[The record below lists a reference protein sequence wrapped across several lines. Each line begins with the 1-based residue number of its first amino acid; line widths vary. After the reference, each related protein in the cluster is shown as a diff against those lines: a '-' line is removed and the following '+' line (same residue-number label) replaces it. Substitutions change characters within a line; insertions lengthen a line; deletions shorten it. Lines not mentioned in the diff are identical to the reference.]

1 LLKGVDKAMLLRT
14 YSPRAPLSM
23 FVDYFWYIE
32 GYNPAHSKELALP
45 DGSVEVVINLMED
58 CIRLF
63 NLADKELNY
72 GSSVLCGPHSEYF
85 VIDTAYESKVL
96 GIHFKPGGIR
106 PFIKEP
112 LDEILN
118 THVSLDILWGSKA
131 HCLRDELL
139 ESRTPETMFQVL
151 ERRLLALTVHTF
163 EQEPAVLYALNE
175 LYRLQ
180 VSEVIEKTGWS
191 HRRFNQLFKENVGMP
206 PKRLSRIYRF
216 QNALHYIDTQEHIS
230 WVDIAIACNYYD
242 QAHFIKDFQA
252 FSGLN
257 PSLYKPIAGRHHNH
271 TELSK

>member
-1 LLKGVDKAMLLRT
+1 MQLRT
-14 YSPRAPLSM
+14 YIPQAPLSI

-58 CIRLF
+58 SIRLY
-63 NLADKELNY
+63 NLADRELNY
-72 GSSVLCGPHSEYF
+72 CGSLLCGPHSEYF
-85 VIDTAYESKVL
+85 VIDTANESKVL

-106 PFIKEP
+106 PFMKAP

-118 THVSLDILWGSKA
+118 THVSLDMVWGLQA
-131 HCLRDELL
+131 HSLRDELL
-139 ESRTPETMFQVL
+139 ESQTPEIMFKVL
-151 ERRLLALTVHTF
+151 ERRLLALAVHPF

-180 VSEVIEKTGWS
+180 VSEIIDKTGWS

-216 QNALHYIDTQEHIS
+216 QNALHYIEKRDYIS
-230 WVDIAIACNYYD
+230 WLDIALACNYYD

-257 PSLYKPIAGRHHNH
+257 PSLYTPIAGRHHNH